1 MGGVSAVA
9 IILLI
14 AVVALGVG
22 PGGGSPTTPAGAS
35 QAPSQAVATAVP
47 TPTPPVDPA
56 VVKLLRSLNE
66 QLATSADALQAEL
79 DRTHFRVEDVQ
90 ALIRQVNNRAAV
102 GAQAVQALS
111 GALGKDEPGGRMA
124 ALYQEMQDSAAKT
137 LTASVNN
144 PARYR
149 AGAEALVAAIRL
161 LPALQKELDALAEPP
176 TPAPSKPSPSPT
188 PTPIPTKTPAPTAT
202 PTPTGTPAPSGN
214 PTESLPIAT
223 GPEQVTN
230 GGFEDGVGQPWQLF
244 LGPGAAATLA
254 ADPTEAG
261 AGASSARIDI
271 TSGSLAYAGISL
283 RQAGLSLE
291 PGQQYALTVSMRSTA
306 IRDIRVRIASSA
318 SAQYFGRIVSATPQW
333 SSQTFVFTA
342 GVGDPNAVLELD
354 LGRAEAT
361 TWFDGVSF
369 RAVGS

>member
-1 MGGVSAVA
+1 
-9 IILLI
+9 LI
-14 AVVALGVG
+14 GLIV
-22 PGGGSPTTPAGAS
+22 
-35 QAPSQAVATAVP
+35 
-47 TPTPPVDPA
+47 
-56 VVKLLRSLNE
+56 
-66 QLATSADALQAEL
+66 QLPE
-79 DRTHFRVEDVQ
+79 
-90 ALIRQVNNRAAV
+90 
-102 GAQAVQALS
+102 
-111 GALGKDEPGGRMA
+111 
-124 ALYQEMQDSAAKT
+124 
-137 LTASVNN
+137 
-144 PARYR
+144 
-149 AGAEALVAAIRL
+149 
-161 LPALQKELDALAEPP
+161 LQKALDALAEPP

-188 PTPIPTKTPAPTAT
+188 PTPVPTKTPAPTPT

-214 PTESLPIAT
+214 PTESLPVAT

-230 GGFEDGVGQPWQLF
+230 GGFEDGVDQPWQLF

-254 ADPTEAG
+254 ADPAEAG

-306 IRDIRVRIASSA
+306 IRDVRVRIASSA

>member
-1 MGGVSAVA
+1 
-9 IILLI
+9 
-14 AVVALGVG
+14 
-22 PGGGSPTTPAGAS
+22 
-35 QAPSQAVATAVP
+35 
-47 TPTPPVDPA
+47 
-56 VVKLLRSLNE
+56 VKLLQTLNE
-66 QLATSADALQAEL
+66 RLAATGDALQTEL
-79 DRTHFRVEDVQ
+79 KRPRFRADNVLG
-90 ALIRQVNNRAAV
+90 LIRQVNLYASSGV
-102 GAQAVQALS
+102 TDVQ
-111 GALGKDEPGGRMA
+111 GLGGKLGPNEPGGQMA
-124 ALYQEMQDSAAKT
+124 ALYRQMVDSASKT
-137 LTASVNN
+137 LDASVNN
-144 PARYR
+144 NPEAYR
-149 AGAEALVAAIRL
+149 RG
-161 LPALQKELDALAEPP
+161 ALALAGMIAKLPPLQRELEKLAVPP
-176 TPAPSKPSPSPT
+176 TPAPSSAPPSPT

-223 GPEQVTN
+223 GPEQLTN
-230 GGFEDGVGQPWQLF
+230 GGFEDGVDQPWQLF

-254 ADPTEAG
+254 GDPAEAG

-306 IRDIRVRIASSA
+306 IRDVRVRIASSA